1 MSNFPMNTRLAQ
13 HGRHI
18 SGFTEV
24 KNKERAKSNLWFF
37 DSPKNQARLLIK
49 TDLAFSHLLLAEG
62 DINIVNY
69 SLVSDPND
77 GKPIRTGTSAIVQ
90 FVDER
95 RELWQFR
102 WSKDVN
108 IKDPSMNHLG
118 LPGKILTE
126 QNFKG
131 REVEFDNWLLLCA
144 AITRIRHLPSN
155 HEQRVLLER
164 LDQHRAITFGSLLKE
179 DGVDPAIMTGL
190 VARALQKGIL
200 YTELRN
206 DVFGLHSLLKR
217 EGI

>member
-1 MSNFPMNTRLAQ
+1 MSNFPMRTRQAQ
-13 HGRHI
+13 HERHI
-18 SGFTEV
+18 SSFKEV
-24 KNKERAKSNLWFF
+24 NNKARAKNNLWFF
-37 DSPKNQARLLIK
+37 DSPKNQARLIIK

-62 DINIVNY
+62 NINIANY
-69 SLVSDPND
+69 SLVPETDD
-77 GKPIRTGTSAIVQ
+77 GKPSRAGTSAIVQ

-95 RELWQFR
+95 RELWRFH
-102 WSKDVN
+102 WSKN
-108 IKDPSMNHLG
+108 ANTEASSMNHLG
-118 LPGKILTE
+118 LPEKILTE
-126 QNFKG
+126 RDFKG

-144 AITRIRHLPSN
+144 AITRIRHLPSS
-155 HEQRVLLER
+155 HEQLVLLDR